1 MNAVSRTSGSVRSSR
16 RRATMAAFALACVAS
31 LAPLF
36 AQAQATY
43 PSRPLKLV
51 VPFAAGGPTDV
62 LARVIARGM
71 AEKLGQ
77 PVVVENRPG
86 SSGNIGF
93 QSVARS
99 PADGYTLAIIDIS
112 FAVNP
117 TLYKTPGY
125 DPAKDF
131 TPISMIASA
140 PVALVVTAS
149 LPLQS
154 VKDLIAY
161 ARENAGKATFAS
173 AGAGSPPHLFMESF
187 AAQAGIGMSHIPYK
201 GAAPAITDVAGGN
214 VNAMFVGVSAALP
227 LITSGKLRPLAVTGT
242 RRLASLPS
250 TPTFDEIGLP
260 QDDLKFGPWWAIAA
274 PAGLAPDIA
283 ERLNAAVHYA
293 VATSEA
299 RETFTR
305 LDILPAPNTPAALSS
320 FMNDEVVK
328 WGGVIRKAKITA
340 E

>member
-1 MNAVSRTSGSVRSSR
+1 M
-16 RRATMAAFALACVAS
+16 RARVKNPAHSPRKRMMAFALAWIAS
-31 LAPLF
+31 LTTVVAH
-36 AQAQATY
+36 AQSPY

-71 AEKLGQ
+71 GEKLGQ

-93 QSVARS
+93 QSVAKA
-99 PADGYTLAIIDIS
+99 PADGYTIVITDIS

-117 TLYKTPGY
+117 TLYKSPGY
-125 DPAKDF
+125 DPVKDF

-140 PVALVVTAS
+140 PVALVVSAS
-149 LPLQS
+149 LPVQS
-154 VKDLIAY
+154 VKELIAY
-161 ARENAGKATFAS
+161 GRESGGKATFAS

-187 AAQAGIGMSHIPYK
+187 AAQAGINMSHIPYK
-201 GAAPAITDVAGGN
+201 GAAPALTDVASGT

-242 RRLASLPS
+242 RRMASLPS
-250 TPTFDEIGLP
+250 IPTFDEVGLP
-260 QDDLKFGPWWAIAA
+260 QDDLRFGPWWAIAA
-274 PAGLAPDIA
+274 PAGLSPEAVQQ
-283 ERLNAAVHYA
+283 LNAAVHFA
-293 VATSEA
+293 VATTEA

-305 LDILPAPNTPAALSS
+305 LDILPAPNTPAALAS
-320 FMNDEVVK
+320 FTHDEIVK
-328 WGGVIRKAKITA
+328 WGDVIRKAKISA